1 MYAGTTFRNK
11 SGHIVGVHQKIDRI
25 ARRSLKSLIG
35 AHAEFPSIKEIL
47 HFEGNNG
54 PDAIKRKSPSVDEPW
69 HYVDPSNPD
78 DSNIYRLIKEHR
90 ENLTDALRQS
100 NSVRAAFEASWL
112 AHAVVDG
119 LTPAHH
125 HALDAKIEELWG
137 KPHYERLSIKEK
149 NIIKGINV
157 RDSIS
162 KNWQYW
168 GFGGVFTAHIA
179 FELGVA
185 STIAPLNY
193 KKLSVSKDLIGRA
206 RLEGFEVVYAELVHE
221 IYDLELFE
229 EFGARGWTRKLARQT
244 RETLL
249 PAIISAVTLAWYV
262 AYEES
267 IESK

>member
-25 ARRSLKSLIG
+25 ARRSIKGIIG
-35 AHAEFPSIKEIL
+35 AHANFPGIKEIL

-54 PDAIKRKSPSVDEPW
+54 PDAIKRKSPSRDEPW
-69 HYVDPSNPD
+69 HYIDPSDPED
-78 DSNIYRLIKEHR
+78 KAIFGLINEHKN
-90 ENLTDALRQS
+90 NLTLALKQK
-100 NSVRAAFEASWL
+100 NDVRAAFDAAWL

-125 HALDAKIEELWG
+125 HALDEKIEELWG
-137 KPHYERLSIKEK
+137 KPHHERLSIRDK
-149 NIIKGINV
+149 NIIRGVNV

-193 KKLSVSKDLIGRA
+193 KKLTIDPELLKKVDV
-206 RLEGFEVVYAELVHE
+206 EGFEAVYKEMVTE
-221 IYDLELFE
+221 IYNLNMFE
-229 EFGARGWTRKLARQT
+229 QFGRKGWDRRLARQT
-244 RETLL
+244 REVLV
-249 PAIISAVTLAWYV
+249 PAIITAVILAWYS
-262 AYEES
+262 AYKES
-267 IESK
+267 L